1 MTSQSAID
9 SGKLLYLGPDEVDL
23 ALREVDVLGVIERT
37 LIAHGQGRTLIPE
50 EAYLPW
56 TSVTGAAARS
66 LNMPG
71 CVDTGSGRI
80 LGTKIINASYDNSE
94 RGMPRAGGLT
104 ILFDPITAR
113 PTSVLAAGRISALR
127 TAAVSALA
135 VRYLAPPEASRL
147 AIIGAGVQADTH
159 LELLADLIP
168 HLDEVR
174 VYDVASLRAGK
185 FAERARALGLA
196 VQTSASVDEAVRN
209 AHVVVTV
216 TTSSKGYIPLHW
228 LAPGTLVCHVS
239 LDDLLPDALLGADLL
254 VIDDWTL
261 VSADRRRILGRLI
274 GEGRVRR
281 PGQQGDGRV
290 VDAELGQILAGQH
303 PGRESADQRIVV
315 NPFGMAV
322 EDIALAREVV
332 TIAQLNGIGSWLDS
346 E

>member
-1 MTSQSAID
+1 MTTESIID
-9 SGKLLYLGPDEVDL
+9 SRKLFYLGPGEVDL
-23 ALREVDVLGVIERT
+23 ALRGVDVLGVTKRT
-37 LIAHGQGRTLIPE
+37 LVAHAQGRTVIPE

-56 TSVTGAAARS
+56 TSATGAAARS

-80 LGTKIINASYDNSE
+80 LGTKIINGSFGNPE
-94 RGMPRAGGLT
+94 RGIARAGGLT

-135 VRYLAPPEASRL
+135 VRHLAPPDATCL
-147 AIIGAGVQADTH
+147 AVIGAGVQAAAH
-159 LELLADLIP
+159 LELLADVMQ
-168 HLDEVR
+168 HLQEVR
-174 VYDVASLRAGK
+174 VYDVAPRGAGQ

-196 VQTSASVDEAVRN
+196 VQISSSAGEAVRN

-216 TTSSKGYIPLHW
+216 TTASSGYIPLHW

-254 VIDDWTL
+254 VIDDWSL
-261 VSADRRRILGRLI
+261 VSSDRRRILGRLI
-274 GEGRVRR
+274 GEGRVRS
-281 PGQQGDGRV
+281 PGQPGSGRA
-290 VDAELGQILAGQH
+290 VDAELGQILDGQH
-303 PGRESADQRIVV
+303 PGRMSAEQRIVV

-322 EDIALAREVV
+322 EDIALAHEVV
-332 TIAQLNGIGSWLDS
+332 AAARLQGIGRWLDS